1 MPQEGAGNLADG
13 KLTFDTKLNTD
24 GIKNGLSNVGSVAS
38 KALGLTAKAVGSV
51 SAGLSAGAIASVKF
65 GSNFEAAMSGV
76 AATMGMTSTEINNG
90 SADYERLKQAA
101 KDAGATTKFSASQAA
116 EALNYMALAG
126 YDVDESIATL
136 PTVLNL
142 AVAGGMDLATA
153 SDMVTDSMSALGDMA
168 GTADSFVDK
177 MAKTSQKSN
186 TSVAQLGEA
195 ILTVGGTAKSMAG
208 GVDEMNTVLGILADN
223 GIKGAEGGTALRNM
237 ILSLSAPTDTASAK
251 MEELGLSVFDA
262 EDKMRP
268 MNDVFN
274 DLNDILSTMTEGE
287 QTQVLNTIFNK
298 VDLKS
303 VNALL
308 ANSGERFDELS
319 GYIADCDGAA
329 ANMADTMNNNLQ
341 GSVTI
346 LQSALEGLG
355 IAVYEQMEEPL
366 KEAVKVGNGYI
377 DELSAALKENGP
389 DGLVSALGQILAD
402 IALRAAEFAP
412 QLIELAVQL
421 IKELAQGIIDN
432 LPELMDAAGKIAD
445 AILDGIGDLCP
456 ALDPVIDAIKN
467 ITDNLDDIALAAEVA
482 AIAFV
487 GLKAGMAIQSAVKG
501 FQEAKL
507 TIALFKA
514 SAEGANIAQ
523 AALNGTLTLGETAV
537 ALFTGQ
543 VSLAELATAG
553 LSKAHGILNAVMSAN
568 PITLIVIAIAAL
580 VAIFVVLWNKCDWFR
595 EFWIGLWENIKEAA
609 SNALDAVVTFFT
621 ETIPNFIQS
630 IVDWFNELPERLT
643 EWGENVYET
652 VTTAVQ
658 NTIESAVQFFSELP
672 NKIAY
677 CLGFCIGKIIKFG
690 IDIVNWA
697 ITELPKFVDSVIKFF
712 AELPGKAWKWLANAI
727 SKVSEFGSNLIKKGK
742 EAGLNF
748 VKSLVDFIKTAPNR
762 ILMWLLKTIDN
773 VMQFKE
779 KMIRKAVEAGKG
791 FVDKL
796 IDGVKSLPD
805 QMQTIGKNIVDG
817 IWKGISGGWKWLG
830 DKVNELANSLFE
842 GAKAAL
848 DIHSPSK
855 KFKWIGEMCVAG
867 IDEPLED
874 YNPYDTLN
882 KSMKMNAGVMTIN
895 HRYSAG
901 GTNGVSR
908 VDYKGMADAFAYALG
923 KSGLTVKVNNR
934 DFGRVIRDV
943 VS

>member
-1 MPQEGAGNLADG
+1 MPQEGVGNLADG

-142 AVAGGMDLATA
+142 AAAGGMDLATA

-223 GIKGAEGGTALRNM
+223 GIKGAEGGTTLRNM

-262 EDKMRP
+262 EGKMRP

-402 IALRAAEFAP
+402 IALRATEFAP

-432 LPELMDAAGKIAD
+432 LPEMMEAAGKIAD

-456 ALDPVIDAIKN
+456 ALDPVIDAIKMLA
-467 ITDNLDDIALAAEVA
+467 DNMDILTPIVISLTA
-482 AIAFV
+482 AFV
-487 GLKAGMAIQSAVKG
+487 AWKIAISIVELINGVKAAM
-501 FQEAKL
+501 
-507 TIALFKA
+507 
-514 SAEGANIAQ
+514 EG
-523 AALNGTLTLGETAV
+523 LTLAEKA
-537 ALFTGQ
+537 
-543 VSLAELATAG
+543 AELAQKLLNATMLANPFVLIVTLIAG
-553 LSKAHGILNAVMSAN
+553 LV
-568 PITLIVIAIAAL
+568 AAF
-580 VAIFVVLWNKCDWFR
+580 IYFWNTSESFR
-595 EFWIGLWENIKEAA
+595 EFWIGLWENIKEAV

-621 ETIPNFIQS
+621 ETIPNFIQN

-658 NTIESAVQFFSELP
+658 NTIESVVQFFSELP

-748 VKSLVDFIKTAPNR
+748 VKSLVDFIKTAPNK

-779 KMIRKAVEAGKG
+779 KMVRKAVEAGKG

-796 IDGVKSLPD
+796 IAGVKSLPN

-817 IWKGISGGWKWLG
+817 IWKGISGGWKWLV
-830 DKVNELANSLFE
+830 DKVKDLANSLFQ
-842 GAKAAL
+842 GAKDAL

-867 IDEPLED
+867 MDEPLEN

-882 KSMKMNAGVMTIN
+882 KSMKMDVGVMTIN

-901 GTNGVSR
+901 ETNSVSH
-908 VDYKGMADAFAYALG
+908 VDYKSMADAFAYALG

-934 DFGRVIRDV
+934 DFGRVIREV

>member
-1 MPQEGAGNLADG
+1 MADG
-13 KLTFDTKLNTD
+13 KLVFDTKLNTD

-38 KALGLTAKAVGSV
+38 KALGLTTKAVGSV

-76 AATMGMTSTEINNG
+76 AATMGMTSAEINSG
-90 SADYERLKQAA
+90 SADYERLEQAA

-142 AVAGGMDLATA
+142 AAAGGMDLATA

-262 EDKMRP
+262 EGKMRP
-268 MNDVFN
+268 MNDIFN
-274 DLNDILSTMTEGE
+274 DLNGILSTMTEGE

-355 IAVYEQMEEPL
+355 ISVYEQMEEPL

-389 DGLVSALGQILAD
+389 DGLVAALGQILAD

-432 LPELMDAAGKIAD
+432 LPELMDAAGEIAD

-456 ALDPVIDAIKN
+456 ALDPIIDAIK
-467 ITDNLDDIALAAEVA
+467 TLADNMDTLTPIVVSLTAAFVAWKVAISIVELINSVKAAMEGLTLAEKATELAQKLLNATMLANPFVLIVTLIAGLVA
-482 AIAFV
+482 AFIYF
-487 GLKAGMAIQSAVKG
+487 
-501 FQEAKL
+501 
-507 TIALFKA
+507 
-514 SAEGANIAQ
+514 
-523 AALNGTLTLGETAV
+523 
-537 ALFTGQ
+537 
-543 VSLAELATAG
+543 
-553 LSKAHGILNAVMSAN
+553 
-568 PITLIVIAIAAL
+568 
-580 VAIFVVLWNKCDWFR
+580 WNTSESFR
-595 EFWIGLWENIKEAA
+595 QFWIDLWENIKTFCSDAI
-609 SNALDAVVTFFT
+609 NAIISFFTESIPNGIESLKKSFAQWRDDMREHLELVKMEWTEKIQETIDAVVTFF
-621 ETIPNFIQS
+621 S
-630 IVDWFNELPERLT
+630 ELPE
-643 EWGENVYET
+643 
-652 VTTAVQ
+652 
-658 NTIESAVQFFSELP
+658 
-672 NKIAY
+672 KIAY
-677 CLGFCIGKIIKFG
+677 WLGFCIGKIIKFG

-697 ITELPKFVDSVIKFF
+697 ITEMPKFVESVMKFF
-712 AELPGKAWKWLANAI
+712 AELPIKSWIWLLSTI
-727 SKVSEFGSNLIKKGK
+727 SKVANFGSNLIEKGK
-742 EAGLNF
+742 HAGHNF
-748 VKSLVDFIKTAPNR
+748 VESLINFIKTTPNK

-779 KMIRKAVEAGKG
+779 NLVKKAMEAGKG
-791 FVDKL
+791 FVDKITEGL
-796 IDGVKSLPD
+796 KGLPD
-805 QMQTIGKNIVDG
+805 QMRTIGKNIVDG
-817 IWKGISGGWKWLG
+817 IWKGISGGWKWLVDQVKG
-830 DKVNELANSLFE
+830 LANSLFQ
-842 GAKAAL
+842 GAKDAL

-882 KSMKMNAGVMTIN
+882 KSMKMNAGIMTIN
-895 HRYSAG
+895 HKYSASG
-901 GTNGVSR
+901 IGSATR
-908 VDYKGMADAFAYALG
+908 TDYTGMADAFVYALG
-923 KSGLTVKVNNR
+923 RAGLTVKINNR
-934 DFGRVIRDV
+934 DFGRVIREV
-943 VS
+943 VN

>member
-1 MPQEGAGNLADG
+1 MADG

-126 YDVDESIATL
+126 YDVDESIAKL

-142 AVAGGMDLATA
+142 AAAGGMDLATA

-262 EDKMRP
+262 EGKMRP

-456 ALDPVIDAIKN
+456 ALEPVTDAIQVLL
-467 ITDNLDDIALAAEVA
+467 DNMDKVLPVVVALTA
-482 AIAFV
+482 AFV
-487 GLKAGMAIQSAVKG
+487 AWKATMTISTLISSVTAAVI
-501 FQEAKL
+501 KL
-507 TIALFKA
+507 TA
-514 SAEGANIAQ
+514 
-523 AALNGTLTLGETAV
+523 GTTLLKGV
-537 ALFTGQ
+537 
-543 VSLAELATAG
+543 
-553 LSKAHGILNAVMSAN
+553 
-568 PITLIVIAIAAL
+568 IAAL
-580 VAIFVVLWNKCDWFR
+580 GGPVTLAIAIIAGLVAAFIYFWNTSESFR

-779 KMIRKAVEAGKG
+779 KMVRKAVEAGKG

-895 HRYSAG
+895 HRYSTG

-934 DFGRVIRDV
+934 DFGRVIREV

>member
-142 AVAGGMDLATA
+142 AAAGGMDLATA

-251 MEELGLSVFDA
+251 IEELGLSVFDA

-287 QTQVLNTIFNK
+287 QTKVLNTIFNK

-432 LPELMDAAGKIAD
+432 LPELMDAAHKIAD

-456 ALDPVIDAIKN
+456 AIEPVTDAIQVLL
-467 ITDNLDDIALAAEVA
+467 DNMDKVIPVVVALTTAFVTWKTAMAISALISSVTSAVSKLTAETTLLKGVISALGGPVTLTIAVIAGVVA
-482 AIAFV
+482 AI
-487 GLKAGMAIQSAVKG
+487 IY
-501 FQEAKL
+501 
-507 TIALFKA
+507 
-514 SAEGANIAQ
+514 
-523 AALNGTLTLGETAV
+523 
-537 ALFTGQ
+537 
-543 VSLAELATAG
+543 
-553 LSKAHGILNAVMSAN
+553 
-568 PITLIVIAIAAL
+568 
-580 VAIFVVLWNKCDWFR
+580 LWNNCAWFR
-595 EFWIGLWENIKEAA
+595 EFWIGLWEGIKEAA

-672 NKIAY
+672 NKIAF
-677 CLGFCIGKIIKFG
+677 CLSFCVVKIIKFG

-712 AELPGKAWKWLANAI
+712 TELPGKAWKWLANAI

-779 KMIRKAVEAGKG
+779 KMVRKAVEAGKG

-895 HRYSAG
+895 HRYSTG

-934 DFGRVIRDV
+934 DFGRVIREV

>member
-1 MPQEGAGNLADG
+1 MADG
-13 KLTFDTKLNTD
+13 KLVFDTKLNTD

-38 KALGLTAKAVGSV
+38 KALGLTTKAVGSV

-76 AATMGMTSTEINNG
+76 AATMGMTSAEINSG
-90 SADYERLKQAA
+90 SADYERLEQAA

-142 AVAGGMDLATA
+142 AAAGGMDLATA

-262 EDKMRP
+262 EGKMRP
-268 MNDVFN
+268 MNDIFN
-274 DLNDILSTMTEGE
+274 DLNGILSTVTEGE

-319 GYIADCDGAA
+319 GYMADCDGAA

-355 IAVYEQMEEPL
+355 ISVYEQMEEPL

-389 DGLVSALGQILAD
+389 DGLVAALGQILAD

-412 QLIELAVQL
+412 QLIERAVQR
-421 IKELAQGIIDN
+421 IKELAQGISEN
-432 LPELMDAAGKIAD
+432 LPELIEAAGKIAD

-456 ALDPVIDAIKN
+456 ALDPIIDAIK
-467 ITDNLDDIALAAEVA
+467 TLADNMDTLTPIVVSLTAAFVAWKVAISIVELINSVKAAMEGLTLAEKATELAQKLLNATMLANPFVLIVTLIAGLVA
-482 AIAFV
+482 AFIYF
-487 GLKAGMAIQSAVKG
+487 
-501 FQEAKL
+501 
-507 TIALFKA
+507 
-514 SAEGANIAQ
+514 
-523 AALNGTLTLGETAV
+523 
-537 ALFTGQ
+537 
-543 VSLAELATAG
+543 
-553 LSKAHGILNAVMSAN
+553 
-568 PITLIVIAIAAL
+568 
-580 VAIFVVLWNKCDWFR
+580 WNTSESFR
-595 EFWIGLWENIKEAA
+595 QFWIDLWENIKTFCSDAI
-609 SNALDAVVTFFT
+609 NAIISFFTESIPNGIESLKKSFAQWRDDMREHLELVKMEWTEKIQETIDAVVTFF
-621 ETIPNFIQS
+621 S
-630 IVDWFNELPERLT
+630 ELPE
-643 EWGENVYET
+643 
-652 VTTAVQ
+652 
-658 NTIESAVQFFSELP
+658 
-672 NKIAY
+672 KIAY
-677 CLGFCIGKIIKFG
+677 WLGFCIGKIIKFG

-697 ITELPKFVDSVIKFF
+697 ITEMPKFVESVMKFF
-712 AELPGKAWKWLANAI
+712 AELPIKSWIWLLSTI
-727 SKVSEFGSNLIKKGK
+727 SKVANFGSNLIEKGK
-742 EAGLNF
+742 HAGHNF
-748 VKSLVDFIKTAPNR
+748 VESLINFIKTTPNK

-779 KMIRKAVEAGKG
+779 NLVKKAMEAGKG
-791 FVDKL
+791 FVDKITEGL
-796 IDGVKSLPD
+796 KGLPD
-805 QMQTIGKNIVDG
+805 QMRTIGKNIVDG
-817 IWKGISGGWKWLG
+817 IWKGISGGWKWLVDQVKG
-830 DKVNELANSLFE
+830 LANSLFQ
-842 GAKAAL
+842 GAKDAL

-882 KSMKMNAGVMTIN
+882 KSMKMNAGIMTIN
-895 HRYSAG
+895 HKYSASG
-901 GTNGVSR
+901 IGSATR
-908 VDYKGMADAFAYALG
+908 TDYTGMADAFVYALG
-923 KSGLTVKVNNR
+923 RAGLTVKINNR
-934 DFGRVIRDV
+934 DFGRVIREV
-943 VS
+943 VN

>member
-142 AVAGGMDLATA
+142 AAAGGMDLATA

-195 ILTVGGTAKSMAG
+195 ILTVGGTAKSIAG

-262 EDKMRP
+262 EGKMRP

-329 ANMADTMNNNLQ
+329 TNMADTMNNNLQ

-432 LPELMDAAGKIAD
+432 LPELMEAAGKIAD

-456 ALDPVIDAIKN
+456 ALDPVIDAIK
-467 ITDNLDDIALAAEVA
+467 TLADNMDILTPIVVSLTA
-482 AIAFV
+482 AFV
-487 GLKAGMAIQSAVKG
+487 AWKIAISIVELINGVKAAM
-501 FQEAKL
+501 
-507 TIALFKA
+507 
-514 SAEGANIAQ
+514 EG
-523 AALNGTLTLGETAV
+523 LTLAEKA
-537 ALFTGQ
+537 
-543 VSLAELATAG
+543 AELAQKLLNVTMLANPFVLIVTLIAG
-553 LSKAHGILNAVMSAN
+553 LV
-568 PITLIVIAIAAL
+568 AAF
-580 VAIFVVLWNKCDWFR
+580 IYFWNTSESFR

-672 NKIAY
+672 NKIAF
-677 CLGFCIGKIIKFG
+677 CLSFCVVKIIKFG

-779 KMIRKAVEAGKG
+779 KMVRKAVEAGKG

-934 DFGRVIRDV
+934 DFGRVIREV

>member
-142 AVAGGMDLATA
+142 AAAGGMDLATA

-262 EDKMRP
+262 EGKMRP

-389 DGLVSALGQILAD
+389 DGLVAALGQILAD

-432 LPELMDAAGKIAD
+432 LPELMDAAGEIAD

-456 ALDPVIDAIKN
+456 ALDPVIDAIK
-467 ITDNLDDIALAAEVA
+467 TLADNMDILTPIVISLTA
-482 AIAFV
+482 AFV
-487 GLKAGMAIQSAVKG
+487 AWKIAISIVELINGVKAAM
-501 FQEAKL
+501 
-507 TIALFKA
+507 
-514 SAEGANIAQ
+514 EG
-523 AALNGTLTLGETAV
+523 LTLAEKA
-537 ALFTGQ
+537 
-543 VSLAELATAG
+543 AELAQKLLNATMLANPFVLIVTLIAG
-553 LSKAHGILNAVMSAN
+553 LV
-568 PITLIVIAIAAL
+568 AAF
-580 VAIFVVLWNKCDWFR
+580 IYFWNTSESFR

-677 CLGFCIGKIIKFG
+677 CLGFCVGKIIKFG

-779 KMIRKAVEAGKG
+779 KMVRKAVEAGKG

-934 DFGRVIRDV
+934 DFGRVIREV

>member
-51 SAGLSAGAIASVKF
+51 SAGLSAGATASVKF

-142 AVAGGMDLATA
+142 AAAGGMDLATA

-262 EDKMRP
+262 EGKMRP

-432 LPELMDAAGKIAD
+432 LPELMEAAGKIVD

-456 ALDPVIDAIKN
+456 ALDPVIDAIK
-467 ITDNLDDIALAAEVA
+467 TLADNMDILTPIVISLTA
-482 AIAFV
+482 AFV
-487 GLKAGMAIQSAVKG
+487 AWKIAISIVELINGVKAAM
-501 FQEAKL
+501 
-507 TIALFKA
+507 
-514 SAEGANIAQ
+514 EG
-523 AALNGTLTLGETAV
+523 LTLAEKA
-537 ALFTGQ
+537 
-543 VSLAELATAG
+543 AELAQKLLNATMLANPFVLIVTLIAG
-553 LSKAHGILNAVMSAN
+553 LV
-568 PITLIVIAIAAL
+568 AAF
-580 VAIFVVLWNKCDWFR
+580 IYFWNTSESFR

-672 NKIAY
+672 NKIAF
-677 CLGFCIGKIIKFG
+677 CLSFCVVKIIKFG

-779 KMIRKAVEAGKG
+779 KMVRKAVEAGKG

-934 DFGRVIRDV
+934 DFGRVIREV

>member
-38 KALGLTAKAVGSV
+38 KALCLTAKAVGSV

-142 AVAGGMDLATA
+142 AAAGGMDLATA

-262 EDKMRP
+262 EGKMRP

-389 DGLVSALGQILAD
+389 DGLVSALGQILTD

-432 LPELMDAAGKIAD
+432 LPELMEAAHKIAD

-456 ALDPVIDAIKN
+456 ALDPVIDAIK
-467 ITDNLDDIALAAEVA
+467 TLADNMDILTPIVISLTA
-482 AIAFV
+482 AFV
-487 GLKAGMAIQSAVKG
+487 AWKIAISIVELINGVKAAM
-501 FQEAKL
+501 
-507 TIALFKA
+507 
-514 SAEGANIAQ
+514 EG
-523 AALNGTLTLGETAV
+523 LTLAEKA
-537 ALFTGQ
+537 
-543 VSLAELATAG
+543 AELAQKLLNATMLANPFVLIVTLIAG
-553 LSKAHGILNAVMSAN
+553 LV
-568 PITLIVIAIAAL
+568 AAF
-580 VAIFVVLWNKCDWFR
+580 IYFWNTSESFR

-672 NKIAY
+672 NKIAFW
-677 CLGFCIGKIIKFG
+677 LSFCVVKIIKFG

-779 KMIRKAVEAGKG
+779 KMVRKAVEAGKG

-895 HRYSAG
+895 HRYSTG

-934 DFGRVIRDV
+934 DFGRVIREV

>member
-1 MPQEGAGNLADG
+1 MADG
-13 KLTFDTKLNTD
+13 KLVFDTKLNTD

-38 KALGLTAKAVGSV
+38 KALGLTTKAVGSV

-76 AATMGMTSTEINNG
+76 AATMGMTSAEINSG
-90 SADYERLKQAA
+90 SADYERLEQAA

-142 AVAGGMDLATA
+142 AAAGGMDLATA

-262 EDKMRP
+262 EGKMRP
-268 MNDVFN
+268 MNDIFN
-274 DLNDILSTMTEGE
+274 DLNGILSTMTEGE

-319 GYIADCDGAA
+319 GYMADCDGAA

-355 IAVYEQMEEPL
+355 ISVYEQMEEPL

-389 DGLVSALGQILAD
+389 DGLVAALGQILAD

-432 LPELMDAAGKIAD
+432 LPELIEAAGKIAD

-456 ALDPVIDAIKN
+456 ALDPIIDAIK
-467 ITDNLDDIALAAEVA
+467 TLADNMDTLTPIVVSLTAAFVAWKVAISIVELINSVKAAMEGLTLAEKATELAQKLLNATMLANPFVLIVTLIAGLVA
-482 AIAFV
+482 AFIYF
-487 GLKAGMAIQSAVKG
+487 
-501 FQEAKL
+501 
-507 TIALFKA
+507 
-514 SAEGANIAQ
+514 
-523 AALNGTLTLGETAV
+523 
-537 ALFTGQ
+537 
-543 VSLAELATAG
+543 
-553 LSKAHGILNAVMSAN
+553 
-568 PITLIVIAIAAL
+568 
-580 VAIFVVLWNKCDWFR
+580 WNTSESFR
-595 EFWIGLWENIKEAA
+595 QFWIDLWENIKTFCSDAI
-609 SNALDAVVTFFT
+609 NAIISFFTESIPNGIESLKKSFAQWRDDMREHLELVKMEWTEKIQETIDAVVTFF
-621 ETIPNFIQS
+621 S
-630 IVDWFNELPERLT
+630 ELPE
-643 EWGENVYET
+643 
-652 VTTAVQ
+652 
-658 NTIESAVQFFSELP
+658 
-672 NKIAY
+672 KIAY
-677 CLGFCIGKIIKFG
+677 WLGFCIGKIIKFG

-697 ITELPKFVDSVIKFF
+697 ITEMPKFVESVMKFF
-712 AELPGKAWKWLANAI
+712 AELPIKSWIWLLSTI
-727 SKVSEFGSNLIKKGK
+727 SKVANFGSNLIEKGK
-742 EAGLNF
+742 HAGHNF
-748 VKSLVDFIKTAPNR
+748 VESLINFIKTTPNK
-762 ILMWLLKTIDN
+762 ILIWLLKTIDN

-779 KMIRKAVEAGKG
+779 NLVKKAMEAGKG
-791 FVDKL
+791 FVDKITEGL
-796 IDGVKSLPD
+796 KGLPD
-805 QMQTIGKNIVDG
+805 QMRTIGKNIVDG
-817 IWKGISGGWKWLG
+817 IWKGISGGWKWLVDQVKG
-830 DKVNELANSLFE
+830 LANSLFQ
-842 GAKAAL
+842 GAKDAL

-855 KFKWIGEMCVAG
+855 KFTWIGEMCVAG

-882 KSMKMNAGVMTIN
+882 KSMKMNAGIMTIN
-895 HRYSAG
+895 HKYSASG
-901 GTNGVSR
+901 IGSATR
-908 VDYKGMADAFAYALG
+908 TDYTGMADAFVYALG
-923 KSGLTVKVNNR
+923 RAGLTVKINNR
-934 DFGRVIRDV
+934 DFGRVIREV
-943 VS
+943 VN

>member
-1 MPQEGAGNLADG
+1 MADG

-142 AVAGGMDLATA
+142 AAAGGMDLATA

-262 EDKMRP
+262 EGKMRP

-432 LPELMDAAGKIAD
+432 LPELMEAAGKIVD

-456 ALDPVIDAIKN
+456 ALDPVIDAIK
-467 ITDNLDDIALAAEVA
+467 TLADNMDILTPIVISLTA
-482 AIAFV
+482 AFV
-487 GLKAGMAIQSAVKG
+487 AWKIAISIVELINGVKAAM
-501 FQEAKL
+501 
-507 TIALFKA
+507 
-514 SAEGANIAQ
+514 EG
-523 AALNGTLTLGETAV
+523 LTLAEKA
-537 ALFTGQ
+537 
-543 VSLAELATAG
+543 AELAQKLLNATMLANPFVLIVTLIAG
-553 LSKAHGILNAVMSAN
+553 LV
-568 PITLIVIAIAAL
+568 AAF
-580 VAIFVVLWNKCDWFR
+580 IYFWNTSESFR

-779 KMIRKAVEAGKG
+779 KMVRKAVEAGKG

-934 DFGRVIRDV
+934 DFGRVIREV

>member
-142 AVAGGMDLATA
+142 AAAGGMDLATA

-262 EDKMRP
+262 EGKMRP

-412 QLIELAVQL
+412 QLIELAV
-421 IKELAQGIIDN
+421 
-432 LPELMDAAGKIAD
+432 
-445 AILDGIGDLCP
+445 
-456 ALDPVIDAIKN
+456 VSYR
-467 ITDNLDDIALAAEVA
+467 ITCN
-482 AIAFV
+482 
-487 GLKAGMAIQSAVKG
+487 
-501 FQEAKL
+501 
-507 TIALFKA
+507 
-514 SAEGANIAQ
+514 
-523 AALNGTLTLGETAV
+523 NGNQRTLR
-537 ALFTGQ
+537 
-543 VSLAELATAG
+543 
-553 LSKAHGILNAVMSAN
+553 N
-568 PITLIVIAIAAL
+568 P
-580 VAIFVVLWNKCDWFR
+580 
-595 EFWIGLWENIKEAA
+595 
-609 SNALDAVVTFFT
+609 
-621 ETIPNFIQS
+621 
-630 IVDWFNELPERLT
+630 
-643 EWGENVYET
+643 
-652 VTTAVQ
+652 
-658 NTIESAVQFFSELP
+658 
-672 NKIAY
+672 
-677 CLGFCIGKIIKFG
+677 
-690 IDIVNWA
+690 
-697 ITELPKFVDSVIKFF
+697 
-712 AELPGKAWKWLANAI
+712 
-727 SKVSEFGSNLIKKGK
+727 
-742 EAGLNF
+742 
-748 VKSLVDFIKTAPNR
+748 
-762 ILMWLLKTIDN
+762 
-773 VMQFKE
+773 
-779 KMIRKAVEAGKG
+779 
-791 FVDKL
+791 
-796 IDGVKSLPD
+796 
-805 QMQTIGKNIVDG
+805 
-817 IWKGISGGWKWLG
+817 
-830 DKVNELANSLFE
+830 
-842 GAKAAL
+842 
-848 DIHSPSK
+848 
-855 KFKWIGEMCVAG
+855 
-867 IDEPLED
+867 
-874 YNPYDTLN
+874 
-882 KSMKMNAGVMTIN
+882 
-895 HRYSAG
+895 
-901 GTNGVSR
+901 
-908 VDYKGMADAFAYALG
+908 
-923 KSGLTVKVNNR
+923 
-934 DFGRVIRDV
+934 
-943 VS
+943 

>member
-1 MPQEGAGNLADG
+1 MADG
-13 KLTFDTKLNTD
+13 KLVFDTKLNTD

-38 KALGLTAKAVGSV
+38 KALGLTTKAVGSV

-76 AATMGMTSTEINNG
+76 AATMGMTSAEINSG
-90 SADYERLKQAA
+90 SADYERLEQAA

-142 AVAGGMDLATA
+142 AAAGGMDLATA

-262 EDKMRP
+262 EGKMRP
-268 MNDVFN
+268 MNDIFN
-274 DLNDILSTMTEGE
+274 DLNGILSTMTEGE

-389 DGLVSALGQILAD
+389 DGLVAALGQILAD

-432 LPELMDAAGKIAD
+432 LPELIEEAGKIAD

-456 ALDPVIDAIKN
+456 ALDPIIDAIK
-467 ITDNLDDIALAAEVA
+467 TLADNMDTLTPIVVSLTAAFVAWKVAISIVELINSVKAAMEGLTLAEKATELAQKLLNATMLANPFVLIVTLIAGLVA
-482 AIAFV
+482 AFIYF
-487 GLKAGMAIQSAVKG
+487 
-501 FQEAKL
+501 
-507 TIALFKA
+507 
-514 SAEGANIAQ
+514 
-523 AALNGTLTLGETAV
+523 
-537 ALFTGQ
+537 
-543 VSLAELATAG
+543 
-553 LSKAHGILNAVMSAN
+553 
-568 PITLIVIAIAAL
+568 
-580 VAIFVVLWNKCDWFR
+580 WNTSESFR
-595 EFWIGLWENIKEAA
+595 QFWIDLWENIKTFCSDAI
-609 SNALDAVVTFFT
+609 NAIISFFTESIPNGIESLKKSFAQWRDDMREHLELVKMEWTEKIQETIDAVVTFF
-621 ETIPNFIQS
+621 
-630 IVDWFNELPERLT
+630 
-643 EWGENVYET
+643 
-652 VTTAVQ
+652 
-658 NTIESAVQFFSELP
+658 
-672 NKIAY
+672 
-677 CLGFCIGKIIKFG
+677 
-690 IDIVNWA
+690 
-697 ITELPKFVDSVIKFF
+697 
-712 AELPGKAWKWLANAI
+712 
-727 SKVSEFGSNLIKKGK
+727 
-742 EAGLNF
+742 LNF
-748 VKSLVDFIKTAPNR
+748 
-762 ILMWLLKTIDN
+762 
-773 VMQFKE
+773 Q
-779 KMIRKAVEAGKG
+779 
-791 FVDKL
+791 
-796 IDGVKSLPD
+796 
-805 QMQTIGKNIVDG
+805 
-817 IWKGISGGWKWLG
+817 
-830 DKVNELANSLFE
+830 
-842 GAKAAL
+842 
-848 DIHSPSK
+848 K
-855 KFKWIGEMCVAG
+855 K
-867 IDEPLED
+867 
-874 YNPYDTLN
+874 
-882 KSMKMNAGVMTIN
+882 
-895 HRYSAG
+895 
-901 GTNGVSR
+901 
-908 VDYKGMADAFAYALG
+908 
-923 KSGLTVKVNNR
+923 
-934 DFGRVIRDV
+934 
-943 VS
+943 

>member
-142 AVAGGMDLATA
+142 AAAGGMDLATA

-186 TSVAQLGEA
+186 TSVAQLGES

-262 EDKMRP
+262 EGKMRP

-389 DGLVSALGQILAD
+389 DGLVAALGQILAD

-432 LPELMDAAGKIAD
+432 LPELMDAAGEIAD

-456 ALDPVIDAIKN
+456 ALDPVIDAIK
-467 ITDNLDDIALAAEVA
+467 TLADNMDILTPIVISLTA
-482 AIAFV
+482 AFV
-487 GLKAGMAIQSAVKG
+487 AWKIAISIVELINGVKAAM
-501 FQEAKL
+501 
-507 TIALFKA
+507 
-514 SAEGANIAQ
+514 EG
-523 AALNGTLTLGETAV
+523 LTLAEKA
-537 ALFTGQ
+537 
-543 VSLAELATAG
+543 AELAQKLLNATMLANPFVLIVTLIAG
-553 LSKAHGILNAVMSAN
+553 LV
-568 PITLIVIAIAAL
+568 AAF
-580 VAIFVVLWNKCDWFR
+580 IYFWNTSESFR

-742 EAGLNF
+742 KTGLNF

-773 VMQFKE
+773 AMQFKE

-934 DFGRVIRDV
+934 DFGRVIREV

>member
-1 MPQEGAGNLADG
+1 MADG

-142 AVAGGMDLATA
+142 AAAGGMDLATA

-262 EDKMRP
+262 EGKMRP

-456 ALDPVIDAIKN
+456 ALEPVTDAIQVLL
-467 ITDNLDDIALAAEVA
+467 DNMDKVLPVVVALTA
-482 AIAFV
+482 AFV
-487 GLKAGMAIQSAVKG
+487 AWKATMTISTLISSVTAAVT
-501 FQEAKL
+501 KL
-507 TIALFKA
+507 TA
-514 SAEGANIAQ
+514 
-523 AALNGTLTLGETAV
+523 GTTLLKGV
-537 ALFTGQ
+537 
-543 VSLAELATAG
+543 
-553 LSKAHGILNAVMSAN
+553 
-568 PITLIVIAIAAL
+568 IAAL
-580 VAIFVVLWNKCDWFR
+580 GGPVTLAIAIIAGLVAAFIYFWNTSESFR

-779 KMIRKAVEAGKG
+779 KMVRKAVEAGKG

-934 DFGRVIRDV
+934 DFGRVIREV

>member
-1 MPQEGAGNLADG
+1 MADG
-13 KLTFDTKLNTD
+13 KLVFDTKLNTD

-38 KALGLTAKAVGSV
+38 KALGLTTKAVGSV

-76 AATMGMTSTEINNG
+76 AATMGMTSAEINSG
-90 SADYERLKQAA
+90 SADYERLEQAA

-142 AVAGGMDLATA
+142 AAAGGMDLATA

-262 EDKMRP
+262 EGKMRP
-268 MNDVFN
+268 MNDIFN
-274 DLNDILSTMTEGE
+274 DLNGILSTMTEGE

-319 GYIADCDGAA
+319 GYMADCDGAA

-355 IAVYEQMEEPL
+355 ISVYEQMEEPL

-389 DGLVSALGQILAD
+389 DGLVAALGQILAD

-432 LPELMDAAGKIAD
+432 LPELIEAAGKIAD

-456 ALDPVIDAIKN
+456 ALDPIIDAIK
-467 ITDNLDDIALAAEVA
+467 TLADNMDTLTPIVVSLTAAFVAWKVAISIVELINSVKAAMEGLTLAEKATELAQKLLNATMLANPFVLIVTLIAGLVA
-482 AIAFV
+482 AFIYF
-487 GLKAGMAIQSAVKG
+487 
-501 FQEAKL
+501 
-507 TIALFKA
+507 
-514 SAEGANIAQ
+514 
-523 AALNGTLTLGETAV
+523 
-537 ALFTGQ
+537 
-543 VSLAELATAG
+543 
-553 LSKAHGILNAVMSAN
+553 
-568 PITLIVIAIAAL
+568 
-580 VAIFVVLWNKCDWFR
+580 WNTSESFR
-595 EFWIGLWENIKEAA
+595 QFWIDLWENIKTFCSDAI
-609 SNALDAVVTFFT
+609 NAIISFFTESIPNGIESLKKSFAQWRDDMREHLELVKMEWTEKIQETIDAVVTFF
-621 ETIPNFIQS
+621 S
-630 IVDWFNELPERLT
+630 ELPE
-643 EWGENVYET
+643 
-652 VTTAVQ
+652 
-658 NTIESAVQFFSELP
+658 
-672 NKIAY
+672 KIAY
-677 CLGFCIGKIIKFG
+677 WLGFCIGKIIKFG

-697 ITELPKFVDSVIKFF
+697 ITEMPKFVESVMKFF
-712 AELPGKAWKWLANAI
+712 AELPIKSWIWLLSTI
-727 SKVSEFGSNLIKKGK
+727 SKVANFGSNLIEKGK
-742 EAGLNF
+742 HAGHNF
-748 VKSLVDFIKTAPNR
+748 VESLINFIKTTPNK
-762 ILMWLLKTIDN
+762 ILIWFLKTIDN

-779 KMIRKAVEAGKG
+779 NLVKKAMEAGKG
-791 FVDKL
+791 FVDKITEGL
-796 IDGVKSLPD
+796 KGLPD
-805 QMQTIGKNIVDG
+805 QMRTIGKNIVDG
-817 IWKGISGGWKWLG
+817 IWKGISGGWKWLVDQVKG
-830 DKVNELANSLFE
+830 LANSLFQ
-842 GAKAAL
+842 GAKDAL

-882 KSMKMNAGVMTIN
+882 KSMKMNAGIMTIN
-895 HRYSAG
+895 HKYSASG
-901 GTNGVSR
+901 IGSATR
-908 VDYKGMADAFAYALG
+908 TDYTGMADAFVYALG
-923 KSGLTVKVNNR
+923 RAGLTVKINNR
-934 DFGRVIRDV
+934 DFGRVIREV
-943 VS
+943 VN

>member
-1 MPQEGAGNLADG
+1 MADG

-142 AVAGGMDLATA
+142 AAAGGMDLATA

-223 GIKGAEGGTALRNM
+223 GIKSAEGGTALRNM

-262 EDKMRP
+262 EGKMRP

-319 GYIADCDGAA
+319 GYIANCDGAA

-377 DELSAALKENGP
+377 DELSTALKENGS

-456 ALDPVIDAIKN
+456 ALDPVIDAIK
-467 ITDNLDDIALAAEVA
+467 TLADNMDILTPIVVSLTA
-482 AIAFV
+482 AFV
-487 GLKAGMAIQSAVKG
+487 AWKIAISIVELINGVKAAM
-501 FQEAKL
+501 
-507 TIALFKA
+507 
-514 SAEGANIAQ
+514 EG
-523 AALNGTLTLGETAV
+523 LTLAEKA
-537 ALFTGQ
+537 
-543 VSLAELATAG
+543 AELAQKLLNATMLANPFVLIVTLIAG
-553 LSKAHGILNAVMSAN
+553 LV
-568 PITLIVIAIAAL
+568 AAF
-580 VAIFVVLWNKCDWFR
+580 IYFWNTSESFR

-712 AELPGKAWKWLANAI
+712 AELPRKAWKWLANAI

-742 EAGLNF
+742 GAGLNF

-779 KMIRKAVEAGKG
+779 KMVRKAVEAGKG

-895 HRYSAG
+895 HRYSTG

-908 VDYKGMADAFAYALG
+908 VDYKSMADAFAYALG

-934 DFGRVIRDV
+934 DFGRVIREV

>member
-1 MPQEGAGNLADG
+1 MADG

-126 YDVDESIATL
+126 YDVDKSIATL

-142 AVAGGMDLATA
+142 AAAGGMDLATA

-208 GVDEMNTVLGILADN
+208 GVGEMNTVLGILADN

-237 ILSLSAPTDTASAK
+237 ILSLSAPTDTAATK
-251 MEELGLSVFDA
+251 MKELGLSVFDA
-262 EDKMRP
+262 EGKMRP

-274 DLNDILSTMTEGE
+274 DLDDILSTMTEGE
-287 QTQVLNTIFNK
+287 QTQILNTIFNK

-366 KEAVKVGNGYI
+366 KEAVTVGNGYI

-432 LPELMDAAGKIAD
+432 LPELMEAAGKIAD

-456 ALDPVIDAIKN
+456 ALDPVIDAVKTL
-467 ITDNLDDIALAAEVA
+467 TDNMDILTPIVVSLTA
-482 AIAFV
+482 AFV
-487 GLKAGMAIQSAVKG
+487 AWKIAISIVELINGVKAAM
-501 FQEAKL
+501 
-507 TIALFKA
+507 
-514 SAEGANIAQ
+514 EG
-523 AALNGTLTLGETAV
+523 LTLAEKA
-537 ALFTGQ
+537 
-543 VSLAELATAG
+543 AELAQKLLNATMLANPFVLIVTLIAG
-553 LSKAHGILNAVMSAN
+553 LV
-568 PITLIVIAIAAL
+568 AA
-580 VAIFVVLWNKCDWFR
+580 FVYLWNTSESFR
-595 EFWIGLWENIKEAA
+595 EFWIGLWENIKETA

-643 EWGENVYET
+643 EWGDNVYET

-658 NTIESAVQFFSELP
+658 NTIESAVHFFSELP

-677 CLGFCIGKIIKFG
+677 YLGFCIGKIIKFG

-748 VKSLVDFIKTAPNR
+748 VESLVDFIKTAPNR

-779 KMIRKAVEAGKG
+779 KMVKKAVEAGKG

-796 IDGVKSLPD
+796 IDGVKALPD

-830 DKVNELANSLFE
+830 DKVSELANSLFE

-848 DIHSPSK
+848 GIHSPSK

-867 IDEPLED
+867 MNEPLED

-882 KSMKMNAGVMTIN
+882 KSMQMNAGTMTIN
-895 HRYSAG
+895 HKYSTG
-901 GTNGVSR
+901 GANSTSR
-908 VDYKGMADAFAYALG
+908 ADYMGMADAFVYALG

-934 DFGRVIRDV
+934 DFGRVIREV

>member
-142 AVAGGMDLATA
+142 AAAGGMDLATA

-262 EDKMRP
+262 EGKMRP

-389 DGLVSALGQILAD
+389 DGLVAALGQILAD

-432 LPELMDAAGKIAD
+432 LPELMDAAGEIAD

-456 ALDPVIDAIKN
+456 ALDPVIDAIK
-467 ITDNLDDIALAAEVA
+467 TLADNMDILTPIVISLTA
-482 AIAFV
+482 AFV
-487 GLKAGMAIQSAVKG
+487 AWKIAISIVELINGVKAAM
-501 FQEAKL
+501 
-507 TIALFKA
+507 
-514 SAEGANIAQ
+514 EG
-523 AALNGTLTLGETAV
+523 LTLAEKA
-537 ALFTGQ
+537 
-543 VSLAELATAG
+543 AELAQKLLNATMLANPFVLIVTLIAG
-553 LSKAHGILNAVMSAN
+553 LV
-568 PITLIVIAIAAL
+568 AAF
-580 VAIFVVLWNKCDWFR
+580 IYFWNTSESFR

-779 KMIRKAVEAGKG
+779 KMVRKAVEAGKG

-934 DFGRVIRDV
+934 DFGRVIREV

>member
-1 MPQEGAGNLADG
+1 MADG
-13 KLTFDTKLNTD
+13 KLVFDTKLNTD

-38 KALGLTAKAVGSV
+38 KALGLTTKAVGSV

-76 AATMGMTSTEINNG
+76 AATMGMTSAEINSG
-90 SADYERLKQAA
+90 SADYERLEQAA

-142 AVAGGMDLATA
+142 AAAGGMDLATA

-262 EDKMRP
+262 EGKMRP
-268 MNDVFN
+268 MNDIFN
-274 DLNDILSTMTEGE
+274 DLNGILSTMTEGE

-389 DGLVSALGQILAD
+389 DGLVAALGQILAD

-432 LPELMDAAGKIAD
+432 LPELIEAAGKIAD

-456 ALDPVIDAIKN
+456 ALDPIIDAIK
-467 ITDNLDDIALAAEVA
+467 TLADNMDTLTPIVVSLTAAFVAWKVAISIVELINSVKAAMEGLTLAEKATELAQKLLNATMLANPFVLIVTLIAGLVA
-482 AIAFV
+482 AFIYFWNT
-487 GLKAGMAIQSAVKG
+487 S
-501 FQEAKL
+501 E
-507 TIALFKA
+507 LFR
-514 SAEGANIAQ
+514 Q
-523 AALNGTLTLGETAV
+523 
-537 ALFTGQ
+537 
-543 VSLAELATAG
+543 
-553 LSKAHGILNAVMSAN
+553 
-568 PITLIVIAIAAL
+568 
-580 VAIFVVLWNKCDWFR
+580 
-595 EFWIGLWENIKEAA
+595 FWIDLWENIKTFCSDAI
-609 SNALDAVVTFFT
+609 NAIISFFTESIPNGIESLKKSFAQWRDDMREHLELVKMEWTEKIQETIDAVVTFF
-621 ETIPNFIQS
+621 S
-630 IVDWFNELPERLT
+630 ELPE
-643 EWGENVYET
+643 
-652 VTTAVQ
+652 
-658 NTIESAVQFFSELP
+658 
-672 NKIAY
+672 KIAY
-677 CLGFCIGKIIKFG
+677 WLGFCIGKIIKFG

-697 ITELPKFVDSVIKFF
+697 ITEMPKFVESVMKFF
-712 AELPGKAWKWLANAI
+712 AELPIKSWIWLLSTI
-727 SKVSEFGSNLIKKGK
+727 SKVANFGSNLIEKGK
-742 EAGLNF
+742 HAGHNF
-748 VKSLVDFIKTAPNR
+748 VESLINFIKTTPNK

-779 KMIRKAVEAGKG
+779 NLVKKAMEAGKG
-791 FVDKL
+791 FVDKITEGL
-796 IDGVKSLPD
+796 KGLPD
-805 QMQTIGKNIVDG
+805 QMRTIGKNIVDG
-817 IWKGISGGWKWLG
+817 IWKGISGGWKWLVDQVKG
-830 DKVNELANSLFE
+830 LANSLFQ
-842 GAKAAL
+842 GAKDAL

-882 KSMKMNAGVMTIN
+882 KSMKMNAGIMTIN
-895 HRYSAG
+895 HKYSASG
-901 GTNGVSR
+901 IGSATR
-908 VDYKGMADAFAYALG
+908 TDYTGMADAFVYALG
-923 KSGLTVKVNNR
+923 RAGLTVKINNR
-934 DFGRVIRDV
+934 DFGRVIREV
-943 VS
+943 VN

>member
-1 MPQEGAGNLADG
+1 MPQEGVGNLADG

-142 AVAGGMDLATA
+142 AAAGGMDLATA

-262 EDKMRP
+262 EGKMRP

-402 IALRAAEFAP
+402 IALRATEFAP

-432 LPELMDAAGKIAD
+432 LPEMMEAAGKIAD

-456 ALDPVIDAIKN
+456 ALDPVIDAIKMLA
-467 ITDNLDDIALAAEVA
+467 DNMDILTPIVISLTA
-482 AIAFV
+482 AFV
-487 GLKAGMAIQSAVKG
+487 AWKIAISIVELINGVKAAM
-501 FQEAKL
+501 
-507 TIALFKA
+507 
-514 SAEGANIAQ
+514 EG
-523 AALNGTLTLGETAV
+523 LTLAEKA
-537 ALFTGQ
+537 
-543 VSLAELATAG
+543 AELAQKLLNATMLANPFVLIVTLIAG
-553 LSKAHGILNAVMSAN
+553 LV
-568 PITLIVIAIAAL
+568 AAF
-580 VAIFVVLWNKCDWFR
+580 IYFWNTSESFH
-595 EFWIGLWENIKEAA
+595 EFWIGLWENIKEAV

-621 ETIPNFIQS
+621 ETIPNFIQN

-658 NTIESAVQFFSELP
+658 NTIESVVQFFSELP

-748 VKSLVDFIKTAPNR
+748 VKSLVDFIKTAPNK

-779 KMIRKAVEAGKG
+779 KMVRKAVEAGKG

-796 IDGVKSLPD
+796 IAGVKSLPN

-817 IWKGISGGWKWLG
+817 IWKGISGGWKWLV
-830 DKVNELANSLFE
+830 DKVKDLANSLFQ
-842 GAKAAL
+842 GAKDAL

-867 IDEPLED
+867 MDEPLEN

-882 KSMKMNAGVMTIN
+882 KSMKMDAGVMTIN

-901 GTNGVSR
+901 ETNSISH
-908 VDYKGMADAFAYALG
+908 VDYKSMADAFAYALG

-934 DFGRVIRDV
+934 DFGRVIREV

>member
-1 MPQEGAGNLADG
+1 MADG

-142 AVAGGMDLATA
+142 AAAGGMDLATA

-262 EDKMRP
+262 EGKMRP

-432 LPELMDAAGKIAD
+432 LPELMDAAGEIAD

-456 ALDPVIDAIKN
+456 AIEPVTDAIQVLL
-467 ITDNLDDIALAAEVA
+467 DNMDKVIPVVVALTTAFVTWKTAMAISALISSVTSAVSKLTAETTLLKGVISALGGPVTLTIAVIAGVVA
-482 AIAFV
+482 AI
-487 GLKAGMAIQSAVKG
+487 IY
-501 FQEAKL
+501 
-507 TIALFKA
+507 
-514 SAEGANIAQ
+514 
-523 AALNGTLTLGETAV
+523 
-537 ALFTGQ
+537 
-543 VSLAELATAG
+543 
-553 LSKAHGILNAVMSAN
+553 
-568 PITLIVIAIAAL
+568 
-580 VAIFVVLWNKCDWFR
+580 LWNNCAWFR
-595 EFWIGLWENIKEAA
+595 EFWIGLWEGIKEAA

-779 KMIRKAVEAGKG
+779 KMVRKAVEAGKG

-934 DFGRVIRDV
+934 DFGRVIREV

>member
-142 AVAGGMDLATA
+142 AAAGGMDLATA

-262 EDKMRP
+262 EGKMRP

-329 ANMADTMNNNLQ
+329 TNMADTMNNNLQ

-432 LPELMDAAGKIAD
+432 IPELMDAAGKIAD

-456 ALDPVIDAIKN
+456 ALDPVIDAIK
-467 ITDNLDDIALAAEVA
+467 TLADNMDILTPIVISLTA
-482 AIAFV
+482 AFV
-487 GLKAGMAIQSAVKG
+487 AWKIAISIVELINGVKAAM
-501 FQEAKL
+501 
-507 TIALFKA
+507 
-514 SAEGANIAQ
+514 EG
-523 AALNGTLTLGETAV
+523 LTLAEKA
-537 ALFTGQ
+537 
-543 VSLAELATAG
+543 AELAQKLLNATMLANPFVLIVTLIAG
-553 LSKAHGILNAVMSAN
+553 LV
-568 PITLIVIAIAAL
+568 AAF
-580 VAIFVVLWNKCDWFR
+580 IYFWNTSESFR

-658 NTIESAVQFFSELP
+658 NTIESVVQFFSELP

-779 KMIRKAVEAGKG
+779 KMVRKAVEAGKG

-934 DFGRVIRDV
+934 DFGRVIREV

>member
-1 MPQEGAGNLADG
+1 LADG
-13 KLTFDTKLNTD
+13 KLVFDTKLNTD

-38 KALGLTAKAVGSV
+38 KALGLTTKAVGSV

-76 AATMGMTSTEINNG
+76 AATMGMTSAEINSG
-90 SADYERLKQAA
+90 SADYERLEQAA

-142 AVAGGMDLATA
+142 AAAGGMDLATA

-186 TSVAQLGEA
+186 TSVTQLGEA

-262 EDKMRP
+262 EGKMRP
-268 MNDVFN
+268 MNDIFN
-274 DLNDILSTMTEGE
+274 DLNGILSTMTEGE

-355 IAVYEQMEEPL
+355 ISVYEQMEEPL

-389 DGLVSALGQILAD
+389 DGLVAALGQILAD

-432 LPELMDAAGKIAD
+432 LPELIEAAGKIAD

-456 ALDPVIDAIKN
+456 ALDPIIDAIK
-467 ITDNLDDIALAAEVA
+467 TLADNMDTLTPIVVSLTAAFVAWKVAISIVELINSVKAAMEGLTLAEKATELAQKLLNATMLANPFVLIVTLIAGLVA
-482 AIAFV
+482 AFIYF
-487 GLKAGMAIQSAVKG
+487 
-501 FQEAKL
+501 
-507 TIALFKA
+507 
-514 SAEGANIAQ
+514 
-523 AALNGTLTLGETAV
+523 
-537 ALFTGQ
+537 
-543 VSLAELATAG
+543 
-553 LSKAHGILNAVMSAN
+553 
-568 PITLIVIAIAAL
+568 
-580 VAIFVVLWNKCDWFR
+580 WNTSESFR
-595 EFWIGLWENIKEAA
+595 QFWIDLWENIKTFCSDAI
-609 SNALDAVVTFFT
+609 NAIISFFTESIPNGIESLKKSFAQWRDDMREHLELVKMEWTEKIQETIDAVVTFF
-621 ETIPNFIQS
+621 S
-630 IVDWFNELPERLT
+630 ELPE
-643 EWGENVYET
+643 
-652 VTTAVQ
+652 
-658 NTIESAVQFFSELP
+658 
-672 NKIAY
+672 KIAY
-677 CLGFCIGKIIKFG
+677 WLGFCIGKIIKFG

-697 ITELPKFVDSVIKFF
+697 ITEMPKFVESVMKFF
-712 AELPGKAWKWLANAI
+712 AELPIKSWIWLLSTI
-727 SKVSEFGSNLIKKGK
+727 SKVANFGSNLIEKGK
-742 EAGLNF
+742 HAGHNF
-748 VKSLVDFIKTAPNR
+748 VESLINFIKTTPNK

-779 KMIRKAVEAGKG
+779 NLVKKAMEAGKG
-791 FVDKL
+791 FVDKITEGL
-796 IDGVKSLPD
+796 KGLPD
-805 QMQTIGKNIVDG
+805 QMRTIGKNIVDG
-817 IWKGISGGWKWLG
+817 IWKGISGGWKWLVDQVKG
-830 DKVNELANSLFE
+830 LANSLFQ
-842 GAKAAL
+842 GAKDAL

-882 KSMKMNAGVMTIN
+882 KSMKTNAGIMTIN
-895 HRYSAG
+895 HKYSASG
-901 GTNGVSR
+901 IGSATR
-908 VDYKGMADAFAYALG
+908 TDYTGMADAFVYALG
-923 KSGLTVKVNNR
+923 RAGLTVKINNR
-934 DFGRVIRDV
+934 DFGRVIREV
-943 VS
+943 VN

>member
-1 MPQEGAGNLADG
+1 MADG
-13 KLTFDTKLNTD
+13 KLVFDTKLNTD

-38 KALGLTAKAVGSV
+38 KALGLTTKAVGSV

-76 AATMGMTSTEINNG
+76 AATMGMTSAEINSG
-90 SADYERLKQAA
+90 SADYERLEQAA

-142 AVAGGMDLATA
+142 AAAGGMDLATA

-186 TSVAQLGEA
+186 TSVTQLGEA

-262 EDKMRP
+262 EGKMRP
-268 MNDVFN
+268 MNDIFN
-274 DLNDILSTMTEGE
+274 DLNGILSTMTEGE

-355 IAVYEQMEEPL
+355 ISVYEQMEEPL

-389 DGLVSALGQILAD
+389 DGLVAALGQILAD

-432 LPELMDAAGKIAD
+432 LPELIEAAGKIAD

-456 ALDPVIDAIKN
+456 ALDPIIDAIK
-467 ITDNLDDIALAAEVA
+467 TLADNMDTLTPIVVSLTAAFVAWKVAISIVELINSVKAAMEGLTLAEKATELAQKLLNATMLANPFVLIVTLIAGLVA
-482 AIAFV
+482 AFIYF
-487 GLKAGMAIQSAVKG
+487 
-501 FQEAKL
+501 
-507 TIALFKA
+507 
-514 SAEGANIAQ
+514 
-523 AALNGTLTLGETAV
+523 
-537 ALFTGQ
+537 
-543 VSLAELATAG
+543 
-553 LSKAHGILNAVMSAN
+553 
-568 PITLIVIAIAAL
+568 
-580 VAIFVVLWNKCDWFR
+580 WNTSESFR
-595 EFWIGLWENIKEAA
+595 QFWIDLWENIKTFCSDAI
-609 SNALDAVVTFFT
+609 NAIISFFTESIPNGIESLKKSFAQWRDDMREHLELVKMEWTEKIQETIDAVVTFF
-621 ETIPNFIQS
+621 S
-630 IVDWFNELPERLT
+630 ELPE
-643 EWGENVYET
+643 
-652 VTTAVQ
+652 
-658 NTIESAVQFFSELP
+658 
-672 NKIAY
+672 KIAY
-677 CLGFCIGKIIKFG
+677 WLGFCIGKIIKFG

-697 ITELPKFVDSVIKFF
+697 ITEMPKFVESVMKFF
-712 AELPGKAWKWLANAI
+712 AELPIKSWIWLLSTI
-727 SKVSEFGSNLIKKGK
+727 SKVANFGSNLIEKGK
-742 EAGLNF
+742 HAGHNF
-748 VKSLVDFIKTAPNR
+748 VESLINFIKTTPNK

-779 KMIRKAVEAGKG
+779 NLVKKAMEAGKG
-791 FVDKL
+791 FVDKITEGL
-796 IDGVKSLPD
+796 KGLPD
-805 QMQTIGKNIVDG
+805 QMRTIGKNIVDG
-817 IWKGISGGWKWLG
+817 IWKGISGGWKWLVDQVKG
-830 DKVNELANSLFE
+830 LANSLFQ
-842 GAKAAL
+842 GAKDAL

-882 KSMKMNAGVMTIN
+882 KSMKTNAGIMTIN
-895 HRYSAG
+895 HKYSASG
-901 GTNGVSR
+901 IGSATR
-908 VDYKGMADAFAYALG
+908 TDYTGMADAFVYALG
-923 KSGLTVKVNNR
+923 RAGLTVKINNR
-934 DFGRVIRDV
+934 DFGRVIREV
-943 VS
+943 VN

>member
-142 AVAGGMDLATA
+142 AAAGGMDLATA

-262 EDKMRP
+262 EGKMRP

-456 ALDPVIDAIKN
+456 ALDPVIDAIK
-467 ITDNLDDIALAAEVA
+467 TLADNMDILTPIVVSLTA
-482 AIAFV
+482 AFV
-487 GLKAGMAIQSAVKG
+487 AWKIAISIVELINGVKAAM
-501 FQEAKL
+501 
-507 TIALFKA
+507 
-514 SAEGANIAQ
+514 EG
-523 AALNGTLTLGETAV
+523 LTLAEKA
-537 ALFTGQ
+537 
-543 VSLAELATAG
+543 AELAQKLLNATMLANPFVLIVTLIAG
-553 LSKAHGILNAVMSAN
+553 LV
-568 PITLIVIAIAAL
+568 AAF
-580 VAIFVVLWNKCDWFR
+580 IYFWNTSESFR

-712 AELPGKAWKWLANAI
+712 AELPRKAWKWLANAI

-742 EAGLNF
+742 GAGLNF

-779 KMIRKAVEAGKG
+779 KMVRKAVEAGKG

-895 HRYSAG
+895 HRYSTG

-908 VDYKGMADAFAYALG
+908 VDYKSMADAFAYALG

-934 DFGRVIRDV
+934 DFGRVIREV

>member
-142 AVAGGMDLATA
+142 AAAGGMDLATA

-262 EDKMRP
+262 EGKMRP

-329 ANMADTMNNNLQ
+329 TNMADTMNNNLQ

-389 DGLVSALGQILAD
+389 DGLVAALGQILAD

-432 LPELMDAAGKIAD
+432 LPELMDAAHKIAD

-456 ALDPVIDAIKN
+456 AIEPVTDAIQVLL
-467 ITDNLDDIALAAEVA
+467 DNMDKVIPVVVALTTAFVTWKTAMAISALISSVTSAVSKLTAETTLLKGVISALGGPVTLTIAVIAGVVA
-482 AIAFV
+482 AI
-487 GLKAGMAIQSAVKG
+487 IY
-501 FQEAKL
+501 
-507 TIALFKA
+507 
-514 SAEGANIAQ
+514 
-523 AALNGTLTLGETAV
+523 
-537 ALFTGQ
+537 
-543 VSLAELATAG
+543 
-553 LSKAHGILNAVMSAN
+553 
-568 PITLIVIAIAAL
+568 
-580 VAIFVVLWNKCDWFR
+580 LWNNCTWFR

-672 NKIAY
+672 NKIAF
-677 CLGFCIGKIIKFG
+677 CLSFCVVKIIKFG

-779 KMIRKAVEAGKG
+779 KMVRKAVEAGKG

-934 DFGRVIRDV
+934 DFGRVIREV

>member
-142 AVAGGMDLATA
+142 AAAGGMDLATA

-262 EDKMRP
+262 EGKMRP

-329 ANMADTMNNNLQ
+329 TNMADTMNNNLQ

-432 LPELMDAAGKIAD
+432 LPELMDAAGEIAD

-456 ALDPVIDAIKN
+456 AIEPVTDAIQVLL
-467 ITDNLDDIALAAEVA
+467 DNMDKVIPVVVALTTAFVTWKTAMAISALISSVTSAVSKLTAETTLLKGVISALGGPVTLTIAVIAGVVA
-482 AIAFV
+482 AI
-487 GLKAGMAIQSAVKG
+487 IY
-501 FQEAKL
+501 
-507 TIALFKA
+507 
-514 SAEGANIAQ
+514 
-523 AALNGTLTLGETAV
+523 
-537 ALFTGQ
+537 
-543 VSLAELATAG
+543 
-553 LSKAHGILNAVMSAN
+553 
-568 PITLIVIAIAAL
+568 
-580 VAIFVVLWNKCDWFR
+580 LWNNCAWFR
-595 EFWIGLWENIKEAA
+595 EFWIGLWEGIKEAA

-712 AELPGKAWKWLANAI
+712 AELPRKAWKWLANAI

-742 EAGLNF
+742 GAGLNF

-779 KMIRKAVEAGKG
+779 KMVRKAVEAGKG

-934 DFGRVIRDV
+934 DFGRVIREV

>member
-142 AVAGGMDLATA
+142 AAAGGMDLATA

-262 EDKMRP
+262 EGKMRP
-268 MNDVFN
+268 MNDIFN

-389 DGLVSALGQILAD
+389 DGLVAALGQILAD

-456 ALDPVIDAIKN
+456 ALDPVIDAIK
-467 ITDNLDDIALAAEVA
+467 TLADNMDILTPIVVSLTA
-482 AIAFV
+482 AFV
-487 GLKAGMAIQSAVKG
+487 AWKIAISIVELINGVKAAM
-501 FQEAKL
+501 
-507 TIALFKA
+507 
-514 SAEGANIAQ
+514 EG
-523 AALNGTLTLGETAV
+523 LTLAEKA
-537 ALFTGQ
+537 
-543 VSLAELATAG
+543 AELAQKLLNATMLANPFVLIVTLIAG
-553 LSKAHGILNAVMSAN
+553 LV
-568 PITLIVIAIAAL
+568 AAF
-580 VAIFVVLWNKCDWFR
+580 IYFWNTSESFR

-672 NKIAY
+672 NKIAF
-677 CLGFCIGKIIKFG
+677 CLSFCVVKIIKFG

-779 KMIRKAVEAGKG
+779 KMVRKAVEAGKG

-895 HRYSAG
+895 HRYSTG

-934 DFGRVIRDV
+934 DFGRVIREV

>member
-142 AVAGGMDLATA
+142 AAAGGMDLATA

-262 EDKMRP
+262 EGKMRP

-389 DGLVSALGQILAD
+389 DGLVAALGQILAD

-432 LPELMDAAGKIAD
+432 LPELMEAAGKIAD

-456 ALDPVIDAIKN
+456 ALDPVIDAIK
-467 ITDNLDDIALAAEVA
+467 TLADNMDILTPIVVSLTA
-482 AIAFV
+482 AFV
-487 GLKAGMAIQSAVKG
+487 AWKIAISIVELINGVKAAM
-501 FQEAKL
+501 
-507 TIALFKA
+507 
-514 SAEGANIAQ
+514 EG
-523 AALNGTLTLGETAV
+523 LTLAEKA
-537 ALFTGQ
+537 
-543 VSLAELATAG
+543 AELAQKLLNATMLANPFVLIVTLIAG
-553 LSKAHGILNAVMSAN
+553 LV
-568 PITLIVIAIAAL
+568 AAF
-580 VAIFVVLWNKCDWFR
+580 IYFWNTSESFR

-677 CLGFCIGKIIKFG
+677 CLSFCVVKIIKFG

-742 EAGLNF
+742 ETGLNF

-773 VMQFKE
+773 AMQFKE

-934 DFGRVIRDV
+934 DFGRVIREV

>member
-142 AVAGGMDLATA
+142 AAAGGMDLATA

-262 EDKMRP
+262 EGKMRP

-432 LPELMDAAGKIAD
+432 LPELMDAAHKIAD

-456 ALDPVIDAIKN
+456 AIEPVTDAIQVLL
-467 ITDNLDDIALAAEVA
+467 DNMDKVIPVVVALTTAFVTWKTAMAISALISSVTSAVSKLTAETTLLKGVISALGGPVTLTIAVIAGVVA
-482 AIAFV
+482 AI
-487 GLKAGMAIQSAVKG
+487 IY
-501 FQEAKL
+501 
-507 TIALFKA
+507 
-514 SAEGANIAQ
+514 
-523 AALNGTLTLGETAV
+523 
-537 ALFTGQ
+537 
-543 VSLAELATAG
+543 
-553 LSKAHGILNAVMSAN
+553 
-568 PITLIVIAIAAL
+568 
-580 VAIFVVLWNKCDWFR
+580 LWNNCAWFR
-595 EFWIGLWENIKEAA
+595 EFWIGLWEGIKEAA

-658 NTIESAVQFFSELP
+658 NAIESAVQFFSELP

-779 KMIRKAVEAGKG
+779 KMVRKAVEAGKG

-934 DFGRVIRDV
+934 DFGRVIREV

>member
-1 MPQEGAGNLADG
+1 MADG
-13 KLTFDTKLNTD
+13 KLVFDTKLNTD

-38 KALGLTAKAVGSV
+38 KALGLTTKAVGSV

-76 AATMGMTSTEINNG
+76 AATMGMTSAEINSG
-90 SADYERLKQAA
+90 SADYERLEQAA

-142 AVAGGMDLATA
+142 AAAGGMDLATA

-262 EDKMRP
+262 EGKMRP
-268 MNDVFN
+268 MNDIFN
-274 DLNDILSTMTEGE
+274 DLNGILSTMTEGE

-319 GYIADCDGAA
+319 GYMADCDGAA

-355 IAVYEQMEEPL
+355 ISVYEQMEEPL

-389 DGLVSALGQILAD
+389 DGLVAALGQILAD

-432 LPELMDAAGKIAD
+432 LPELIEAAGKIAD

-456 ALDPVIDAIKN
+456 ALDPIIDAIK
-467 ITDNLDDIALAAEVA
+467 TLADNMDTLTPIVVSLTAAFVAWKVAISIVELINSVKAAMEGLTLAEKATELAQKLLNATMLANPFVLIVTLIAGLVA
-482 AIAFV
+482 AFIYF
-487 GLKAGMAIQSAVKG
+487 
-501 FQEAKL
+501 
-507 TIALFKA
+507 
-514 SAEGANIAQ
+514 
-523 AALNGTLTLGETAV
+523 
-537 ALFTGQ
+537 
-543 VSLAELATAG
+543 
-553 LSKAHGILNAVMSAN
+553 
-568 PITLIVIAIAAL
+568 
-580 VAIFVVLWNKCDWFR
+580 WNTSESFR
-595 EFWIGLWENIKEAA
+595 QFWIDLWENIKTFCSDAI
-609 SNALDAVVTFFT
+609 NAIISFFTESIPNGIESLKKSFAQWRDDMREHLELVKMEWTEKIQETIDAVVTFF
-621 ETIPNFIQS
+621 S
-630 IVDWFNELPERLT
+630 ELPE
-643 EWGENVYET
+643 
-652 VTTAVQ
+652 
-658 NTIESAVQFFSELP
+658 
-672 NKIAY
+672 KIAY
-677 CLGFCIGKIIKFG
+677 WLGFCIGKIIKFG

-697 ITELPKFVDSVIKFF
+697 ITEMPKFVESVMKFF
-712 AELPGKAWKWLANAI
+712 AELPIKSWIWLLSTI
-727 SKVSEFGSNLIKKGK
+727 SKVANFGSNLIEKGK
-742 EAGLNF
+742 HAGHNF
-748 VKSLVDFIKTAPNR
+748 VESLINFIKTTPNK

-779 KMIRKAVEAGKG
+779 NLVKKAMEAGKG
-791 FVDKL
+791 FVDKITEGL
-796 IDGVKSLPD
+796 KGLPD
-805 QMQTIGKNIVDG
+805 QMRTIGKNIVDG
-817 IWKGISGGWKWLG
+817 IWKGISGGWKWLVDQVKG
-830 DKVNELANSLFE
+830 LANSLFQ
-842 GAKAAL
+842 GAKDAL

-882 KSMKMNAGVMTIN
+882 KSMKMNAGIMTIN
-895 HRYSAG
+895 HKYSASG
-901 GTNGVSR
+901 IGSATR
-908 VDYKGMADAFAYALG
+908 TDYTGMADAFVYALG
-923 KSGLTVKVNNR
+923 RAGLTVKINNR
-934 DFGRVIRDV
+934 DFGRVIREV
-943 VS
+943 VN

>member
-1 MPQEGAGNLADG
+1 MADG
-13 KLTFDTKLNTD
+13 KLVFDTKLNTD

-38 KALGLTAKAVGSV
+38 KALGLTTKAVGSV

-76 AATMGMTSTEINNG
+76 AATMGMTSAEINSG
-90 SADYERLKQAA
+90 SADYERLEQAA

-142 AVAGGMDLATA
+142 AAAGGMDLATA

-262 EDKMRP
+262 EGKMRP
-268 MNDVFN
+268 MNDIFN
-274 DLNDILSTMTEGE
+274 DLNGILSTMTEGE

-355 IAVYEQMEEPL
+355 ISVYEQMEEPL

-389 DGLVSALGQILAD
+389 DGLVAALGQILAD

-412 QLIELAVQL
+412 QLIELAAQL

-432 LPELMDAAGKIAD
+432 LPELIEAAGKIAD

-456 ALDPVIDAIKN
+456 ALEPVTDAIQVLL
-467 ITDNLDDIALAAEVA
+467 DNMDKVLPVVVALTA
-482 AIAFV
+482 AFV
-487 GLKAGMAIQSAVKG
+487 AWKATMTISTLISSVTAAVT
-501 FQEAKL
+501 KL
-507 TIALFKA
+507 TA
-514 SAEGANIAQ
+514 
-523 AALNGTLTLGETAV
+523 GTTLLKGV
-537 ALFTGQ
+537 
-543 VSLAELATAG
+543 
-553 LSKAHGILNAVMSAN
+553 
-568 PITLIVIAIAAL
+568 IAAL
-580 VAIFVVLWNKCDWFR
+580 GGPVTLAIAIIAGLVAAFIYFWNTSESFR
-595 EFWIGLWENIKEAA
+595 QFWIDLWENIKTFCSDAI
-609 SNALDAVVTFFT
+609 NAIISFFTESIPNGIESLKKTFAQWRDDMREHLELVKMEWTEKIQETIDAVVTFF
-621 ETIPNFIQS
+621 S
-630 IVDWFNELPERLT
+630 ELPE
-643 EWGENVYET
+643 
-652 VTTAVQ
+652 
-658 NTIESAVQFFSELP
+658 
-672 NKIAY
+672 KIAY
-677 CLGFCIGKIIKFG
+677 WLGFCIGKIIKFG

-697 ITELPKFVDSVIKFF
+697 ITEMPKFVESVMKFF
-712 AELPGKAWKWLANAI
+712 AELPIKSWIWLLSTI
-727 SKVSEFGSNLIKKGK
+727 SKVANFGSNLIEKGK
-742 EAGLNF
+742 HAGHNF
-748 VKSLVDFIKTAPNR
+748 VESLINFIKTTPNK

-779 KMIRKAVEAGKG
+779 NLVKKAMEAGKG
-791 FVDKL
+791 FVDKITEGL
-796 IDGVKSLPD
+796 KGLPD
-805 QMQTIGKNIVDG
+805 QMRTIGKNIVDG
-817 IWKGISGGWKWLG
+817 IWKGISGGWKWLV
-830 DKVNELANSLFE
+830 DQVKDLANSLFQ
-842 GAKAAL
+842 GAKDAL

-882 KSMKMNAGVMTIN
+882 KSMKMNAGIMTIN
-895 HRYSAG
+895 HKYSASG
-901 GTNGVSR
+901 IGSATR
-908 VDYKGMADAFAYALG
+908 TDYTGMADAFVYALG
-923 KSGLTVKVNNR
+923 RAGLTVKINNR
-934 DFGRVIRDV
+934 DFGRVIREV
-943 VS
+943 VN

>member
-1 MPQEGAGNLADG
+1 MADG

-142 AVAGGMDLATA
+142 AAAGGMDLATA

-168 GTADSFVDK
+168 GTADNFVDK

-262 EDKMRP
+262 EGKMRP

-456 ALDPVIDAIKN
+456 ALDPVIDAIK
-467 ITDNLDDIALAAEVA
+467 TLADNMDILTPIVISLTA
-482 AIAFV
+482 AFV
-487 GLKAGMAIQSAVKG
+487 AWKIAISIVELINGVKAAM
-501 FQEAKL
+501 
-507 TIALFKA
+507 
-514 SAEGANIAQ
+514 EG
-523 AALNGTLTLGETAV
+523 LTLAEKA
-537 ALFTGQ
+537 
-543 VSLAELATAG
+543 AELAQKLLNATMLANPFVLIVTLIAG
-553 LSKAHGILNAVMSAN
+553 LV
-568 PITLIVIAIAAL
+568 AAF
-580 VAIFVVLWNKCDWFR
+580 IYFWNTSESFR

-796 IDGVKSLPD
+796 IDSVKSLPD

-934 DFGRVIRDV
+934 DFGRVIREV

>member
-1 MPQEGAGNLADG
+1 MADG

-142 AVAGGMDLATA
+142 AAAGGMDLATA

-262 EDKMRP
+262 EGKMRP

-456 ALDPVIDAIKN
+456 ALDPVIDAIK
-467 ITDNLDDIALAAEVA
+467 TLADNMDILTPIVVSLTA
-482 AIAFV
+482 AFV
-487 GLKAGMAIQSAVKG
+487 AWKIAISIVELINGVKAAM
-501 FQEAKL
+501 
-507 TIALFKA
+507 
-514 SAEGANIAQ
+514 EG
-523 AALNGTLTLGETAV
+523 LTLAEKA
-537 ALFTGQ
+537 
-543 VSLAELATAG
+543 AELAQKLLNATMLANPFVLIVTLIAG
-553 LSKAHGILNAVMSAN
+553 LV
-568 PITLIVIAIAAL
+568 AAF
-580 VAIFVVLWNKCDWFR
+580 IYFWNTSESFR

-712 AELPGKAWKWLANAI
+712 AELPRKAWKWLANAI

-742 EAGLNF
+742 GAGLNF

-779 KMIRKAVEAGKG
+779 KMVRKAVEAGKG

-895 HRYSAG
+895 HRYSTG

-908 VDYKGMADAFAYALG
+908 VDYKSMADAFAYALG

-934 DFGRVIRDV
+934 DFGRVIREV

>member
-1 MPQEGAGNLADG
+1 MADG

-101 KDAGATTKFSASQAA
+101 KDAGATTKFSASKAA

-142 AVAGGMDLATA
+142 AAAGGMDLATA

-262 EDKMRP
+262 EGKMRP

-432 LPELMDAAGKIAD
+432 LPELMEAAGKIVD

-456 ALDPVIDAIKN
+456 ALDPVIDAIK
-467 ITDNLDDIALAAEVA
+467 TLADNMDILTPIVISLTA
-482 AIAFV
+482 AFV
-487 GLKAGMAIQSAVKG
+487 AWKIAISIVELINGVKAAM
-501 FQEAKL
+501 
-507 TIALFKA
+507 
-514 SAEGANIAQ
+514 EG
-523 AALNGTLTLGETAV
+523 LTLAEKA
-537 ALFTGQ
+537 
-543 VSLAELATAG
+543 AELAQKLLNATMLANPFVLIVTLIAG
-553 LSKAHGILNAVMSAN
+553 LV
-568 PITLIVIAIAAL
+568 AAF
-580 VAIFVVLWNKCDWFR
+580 IYFWNTSESFR

-672 NKIAY
+672 NKIAF
-677 CLGFCIGKIIKFG
+677 CLSFCVVKIIKFG

-779 KMIRKAVEAGKG
+779 KMVRKAVEAGKG

-934 DFGRVIRDV
+934 DFGRVIREV

>member
-76 AATMGMTSTEINNG
+76 AATMGMTSAEINNG

-142 AVAGGMDLATA
+142 AAAGGMDLATA

-223 GIKGAEGGTALRNM
+223 GIKSAEGGTALRNM

-262 EDKMRP
+262 EGKMRP

-319 GYIADCDGAA
+319 GYIANCDGAA

-389 DGLVSALGQILAD
+389 DGLVAALGQILAD

-432 LPELMDAAGKIAD
+432 LPELMEAAGKIAD

-456 ALDPVIDAIKN
+456 ALDPVIDAIK
-467 ITDNLDDIALAAEVA
+467 TLADNMDILTPIVISLTA
-482 AIAFV
+482 AFV
-487 GLKAGMAIQSAVKG
+487 AWKIAISIVELINGVKAAM
-501 FQEAKL
+501 
-507 TIALFKA
+507 
-514 SAEGANIAQ
+514 EG
-523 AALNGTLTLGETAV
+523 LTLAEKA
-537 ALFTGQ
+537 
-543 VSLAELATAG
+543 AELAQKLLNATMLANPFVLIVTLIAG
-553 LSKAHGILNAVMSAN
+553 LV
-568 PITLIVIAIAAL
+568 AAF
-580 VAIFVVLWNKCDWFR
+580 IYFWNTSESFR

-779 KMIRKAVEAGKG
+779 KMVRKAVEAGKG

-895 HRYSAG
+895 HRYSTG

-934 DFGRVIRDV
+934 DFGRVIREV

>member
-142 AVAGGMDLATA
+142 AAAGGMDLATA

-262 EDKMRP
+262 EGKMRP

-432 LPELMDAAGKIAD
+432 LPELMEAAGKIVD

-456 ALDPVIDAIKN
+456 ALDPVIDAIK
-467 ITDNLDDIALAAEVA
+467 TLADNMDILTPIVISLTA
-482 AIAFV
+482 AFV
-487 GLKAGMAIQSAVKG
+487 AWKIAISIVELINGVKAAM
-501 FQEAKL
+501 
-507 TIALFKA
+507 
-514 SAEGANIAQ
+514 EG
-523 AALNGTLTLGETAV
+523 LTLAEKA
-537 ALFTGQ
+537 
-543 VSLAELATAG
+543 AELAQKLLNATMLANPFVLIVTLIAG
-553 LSKAHGILNAVMSAN
+553 LV
-568 PITLIVIAIAAL
+568 AAF
-580 VAIFVVLWNKCDWFR
+580 IYFWNTSESFR

-672 NKIAY
+672 NKIAF
-677 CLGFCIGKIIKFG
+677 CLSFCVVKIIKFG

-773 VMQFKE
+773 VMQIKE
-779 KMIRKAVEAGKG
+779 KMVRKAVEAGKG

-934 DFGRVIRDV
+934 DFGRVIREV

>member
-1 MPQEGAGNLADG
+1 MNKPAPLSKRQYDYFLRS
-13 KLTFDTKLNTD
+13 FD
-24 GIKNGLSNVGSVAS
+24 SWFNV
-38 KALGLTAKAVGSV
+38 
-51 SAGLSAGAIASVKF
+51 
-65 GSNFEAAMSGV
+65 
-76 AATMGMTSTEINNG
+76 
-90 SADYERLKQAA
+90 
-101 KDAGATTKFSASQAA
+101 
-116 EALNYMALAG
+116 
-126 YDVDESIATL
+126 
-136 PTVLNL
+136 
-142 AVAGGMDLATA
+142 
-153 SDMVTDSMSALGDMA
+153 
-168 GTADSFVDK
+168 
-177 MAKTSQKSN
+177 
-186 TSVAQLGEA
+186 
-195 ILTVGGTAKSMAG
+195 
-208 GVDEMNTVLGILADN
+208 
-223 GIKGAEGGTALRNM
+223 AEGGKRGGKNVLATLIFCTMLETHKNKIHLVAGVSSATAKLN
-237 ILSLSAPTDTASAK
+237 IL
-251 MEELGLSVFDA
+251 
-262 EDKMRP
+262 
-268 MNDVFN
+268 
-274 DLNDILSTMTEGE
+274 
-287 QTQVLNTIFNK
+287 
-298 VDLKS
+298 
-303 VNALL
+303 
-308 ANSGERFDELS
+308 
-319 GYIADCDGAA
+319 DCDGYGLL
-329 ANMADTMNNNLQ
+329 NYF
-341 GSVTI
+341 
-346 LQSALEGLG
+346 EGRCREG
-355 IAVYEQMEEPL
+355 KYKDRDCVYVQTKTGE
-366 KEAVKVGNGYI
+366 KIV
-377 DELSAALKENGP
+377 
-389 DGLVSALGQILAD
+389 LVSGGGKD
-402 IALRAAEFAP
+402 GDEK
-412 QLIELAVQL
+412 L
-421 IKELAQGIIDN
+421 IKGNTYGMAY
-432 LPELMDAAGKIAD
+432 

-467 ITDNLDDIALAAEVA
+467 ITDNLDDVALAAEVA

-553 LSKAHGILNAVMSAN
+553 LSKAQGILNAVMSAN

-934 DFGRVIRDV
+934 DFGRVIREV

>member
-1 MPQEGAGNLADG
+1 MSVGAREPVPQEGAGNLADG

-142 AVAGGMDLATA
+142 AAAGGMDLATA

-262 EDKMRP
+262 EGKMRP

-329 ANMADTMNNNLQ
+329 TNMADTMNNNLQ

-432 LPELMDAAGKIAD
+432 IPELMDAAGKIAD

-456 ALDPVIDAIKN
+456 ALDPVIDAIK
-467 ITDNLDDIALAAEVA
+467 TLADNMDILTPIVISLTA
-482 AIAFV
+482 AFV
-487 GLKAGMAIQSAVKG
+487 AWKIAISIVELINGVKAAM
-501 FQEAKL
+501 
-507 TIALFKA
+507 
-514 SAEGANIAQ
+514 EG
-523 AALNGTLTLGETAV
+523 LTLAEKA
-537 ALFTGQ
+537 
-543 VSLAELATAG
+543 AELAQKLLNATMLANPFVLIVTLIAG
-553 LSKAHGILNAVMSAN
+553 LV
-568 PITLIVIAIAAL
+568 AAF
-580 VAIFVVLWNKCDWFR
+580 IYFWNTSESFR

-779 KMIRKAVEAGKG
+779 KMVRKAVEAGKG

-934 DFGRVIRDV
+934 DFGRVIREV